1 MVSPGLF
8 VIAAFCAQPLVTF
21 AHELG
26 HARVALKYSKGP
38 VEVYVGRRDCAL
50 KLRRGRLRLFISPV
64 GTGGLCRSSNRGVP
78 RRQQLTRALA
88 GPGMNLVIAVVAGLI
103 GAATSGDLS
112 AVLLTI
118 AGISALQLD
127 NLVPRWGVWGP
138 LSKNIPS
145 DGLRAL
151 CLVRGRP
158 LPTPPN
164 KRPKKSGLNDP
175 VAWTQLI
182 AILIVFAV
190 GMLIAAHLVPVAVVY
205 VFIGLSLQQTINAI
219 APKSKPKAAL
229 ATGGAEAAMKTC
241 PSCGA
246 QILRSA
252 RRCYC
257 DHTFAPQY
265 QQAPQLQRASTTK
278 APAMRSSRRAQPT
291 SRLTRIVLYGVLLVI
306 ATIAFVIA
314 KNEITCG
321 QRTCLA
327 SARAVA
333 TNPQPRVIVLSP
345 NSSEV
350 VRATPPSS
358 P

>member
-8 VIAAFCAQPLVTF
+8 VIAAFCAQPLVTL

-246 QILRSA
+246 QILRSS
-252 RRCYC
+252 RRCFC
-257 DHTFAPQY
+257 DHTFAPQPEP
-265 QQAPQLQRASTTK
+265 APTTRAAAGQSGR
-278 APAMRSSRRAQPT
+278 PAQPT
-291 SRLTRIVLYGVLLVI
+291 TRLMRIALYGVLLVI

-333 TNPQPRVIVLSP
+333 PNPQPRVIVLSP